1 LDSVSSL
8 YIKLAPPQNWT
19 DMASRNP
26 FTSNRVEDAV
36 AAGQEALEDSRL
48 EEAANHFQSALR
60 MGPHPLEQEAIIR
73 CRLSLALEK
82 RGMNREQMEA
92 VAKYDNFADFVR
104 LSEQVQ
110 MQVLIRLGWGHS
122 YSNDIPRAIA
132 LFNQAMRIARR
143 LEDKASIGICYF
155 GLGRAYRFVSEIR
168 IARDQYSSAL
178 DYFRQVGSWRELA
191 DSYFNIGNIDFREG
205 DYRNALQSIKQA
217 LAIIGDRK
225 EHELLGRAYS
235 DLALIYD
242 NVELP
247 TARALAAWEKCI
259 DHFQKAGN
267 TFLLAINYNNLGY
280 RLIWLGEWDRAEQM
294 LRSAIE
300 ILKLTSR
307 VVQLAGTIDT
317 LAQLQVLRGRLDEAD
332 QLLQDSLAA
341 FATIRN
347 NDPFNKDHPMESST
361 QTTIGRCYLMRGRP
375 DLAVTHLERAVD
387 IAMRLGDHQYF
398 SEARLWLAEAL
409 IQNNQLDLARSN
421 VETVRAH
428 LREAPDMLIWGL
440 MMRMVARIEAAQGHL
455 AAAIQSLGQSTSIF
469 EIRGSVYDRALNRL
483 ALAQMLEKRGARG
496 EAQTEAETAL
506 AVFERLG
513 AEHDKREAAA
523 FLQSLKERQIS
534 NQESHSA
541 QADHEPSEIA
551 AKAPVQPD
559 PSPHLVS
566 ILDGFIAQRLVQA
579 SVSRE
584 LLLHELASV
593 TREQAASRA
602 AVVAEITQSSE
613 GEQQE
618 NALKVA
624 ASVGL
629 GEKEISR
636 ELEFL
641 QGLAKDDYSR
651 HSVFAFSDKQQSS
664 FLLHII
670 DPEAERFRT
679 GTVRMEPLMYLI
691 EQGLETQIL
700 KSKTRRTHVFTPA
713 RLLQE
718 VEMTGFI
725 CASRAMSRVL
735 EQINKIRSSDVTV
748 LITGESGTGKELIA
762 QAVHAGSSR
771 RFNVFLPF
779 NCSAAPREMIESQL
793 FGFRKGSFTGA
804 MASNSGIIRAAE
816 GGTLFLDELGDLPL
830 DLQPKLLRFL
840 QEGEIHPLGENQP
853 IHVDV
858 RVVAATNSDL
868 ERAVAEGKFR
878 EDLFHRLNVIR
889 IQVPPLRERREEI
902 PALINHYMTIYQQE
916 AAKRDIQLSEETVD
930 LMVVYDWPGNVRQLC
945 NEVRRIVAY
954 SDSGSVAA
962 PDQLSPEIIRASR
975 DIQVPGAS
983 LRKAVEATTAIPA
996 NTTLSEAVEDLE
1008 RRMIQDALQ
1017 RSSGNIARAAKE
1029 LGLSRKGLYLKIDR
1043 LNFKV

>member
-1 LDSVSSL
+1 
-8 YIKLAPPQNWT
+8 
-19 DMASRNP
+19 MASRNP

-36 AAGQEALEDSRL
+36 AAGQEALEDSRF
-48 EEAANHFQSALR
+48 EEAASHFQSALR

-104 LSEQVQ
+104 LSEQIQ

-143 LEDKASIGICYF
+143 LEDRASIGICYF

-178 DYFRQVGSWRELA
+178 DYFRKVGSWRELA
-191 DSYFNIGNIDFREG
+191 ESYFSIGNIDFREG

-217 LAIIGDRK
+217 LAIIGDRN
-225 EHELLGRAYS
+225 EHELLGRAYN
-235 DLALIYD
+235 DLALLYD

-259 DHFQKAGN
+259 DHFQKGGN
-267 TFLLAINYNNLGY
+267 NFHLAINYNNLGY

-294 LRSAIE
+294 LKAAIE
-300 ILKLTSR
+300 ILKQTSR

-317 LAQLQVLRGRLDEAD
+317 LAQLQVLRGRFDEAD
-332 QLLQDSLAA
+332 QLLEDSLAA
-341 FATIRN
+341 FASIKIN
-347 NDPFNKDHPMESST
+347 NPLNKENPLESST
-361 QTTIGRCYLMRGRP
+361 QTTIGRCYLMKGRP
-375 DLAVTHLERAVD
+375 DLAITHLDRAVD
-387 IAMRLGDHQYF
+387 IALRLGDRQYL
-398 SEARLWLAEAL
+398 SEARLWLAEGL
-409 IQNNQLDLARSN
+409 IQNNQLDLARTN
-421 VETVRAH
+421 VETVRSQM
-428 LREAPDMLIWGL
+428 REAPDLLIWGL
-440 MMRMVARIEAAQGHL
+440 MMRMVAKIEEAQGHL
-455 AAAIQSLGQSTSIF
+455 AAAIQSLGQSTSIY
-469 EIRGSVYDRALNRL
+469 EIRGSVYDRALNRIV
-483 ALAQMLEKRGARG
+483 LAQMLDKRGATSK
-496 EAQTEAETAL
+496 AQTEVETAL

-513 AEHDKREAAA
+513 AEHDRREASA
-523 FLQSLKERQIS
+523 FLKSLKERQMS
-534 NQESHSA
+534 TPESLSA
-541 QADHEPSEIA
+541 QADHAPYEIG
-551 AKAPVQPD
+551 AKARAQPD
-559 PSPHLVS
+559 PSPHLAS

-584 LLLHELASV
+584 LLLHELASI
-593 TREQAASRA
+593 TREQSASRA
-602 AVVAEITQSSE
+602 AVVAEISQSGE
-613 GEQQE
+613 GEQSE
-618 NALKVA
+618 STLKIA

-629 GEKEISR
+629 AEKEHDQ

-641 QGLAKDDYSR
+641 QGLPKDDLTR
-651 HSVFAFSDKQQSS
+651 HSVFAFSDRQQTN

-670 DPEAERFRT
+670 DPEAERFRA
-679 GTVRMEPLMYLI
+679 GTVRMEPLMYLV
-691 EQGLETQIL
+691 EQGLETQLL

-718 VEMTGFI
+718 VEMPGFI

-762 QAVHAGSSR
+762 RAVHAGSSR

-804 MASNSGIIRAAE
+804 ITSNTGIIRSAE
-816 GGTLFLDELGDLPL
+816 SGTLFLDELGDLPL

-868 ERAVAEGKFR
+868 ERAVADGKFR

-902 PALINHYMTIYQQE
+902 PALINHYLNLYQQE
-916 AAKRDIQLSEETVD
+916 ADKRDIQLSEETVD

-954 SDSGSVAA
+954 ADSGTVGG
-962 PDQLSPEIIRASR
+962 PDQLSPEIIRASH
-975 DIQVPGAS
+975 DIQVPGAG
-983 LRKAVEATTAIPA
+983 LRKAVEATTALPA
-996 NTTLSEAVEDLE
+996 NTTLSEAVEELE

-1017 RSSGNIARAAKE
+1017 RSAGNIARAAKE